1 VSVLGQSERALG
13 RLGLRAVAGVASAC
27 MLSGCGLLSAP
38 TTLQQDAPQD
48 MSVTSPEFGTGVPMP
63 HQYTC
68 FGKGESPPVS
78 WSGGP
83 AGTRALALVMDD
95 AGAPITP
102 YVYWVVFNISPDTP
116 DIQAGAVSIGKLP
129 PGALQADNS
138 KGLVG
143 YDAPCPQHSHQY
155 RFTVYALNAPL
166 PLKNGAS
173 LAAAWS
179 AIAAHALGRGRLQ
192 VIVNP

>member
-1 VSVLGQSERALG
+1 VSVLGQRKGVLATP
-13 RLGLRAVAGVASAC
+13 GLRAVAAVASAA
-27 MLSGCGLLSAP
+27 MLGGCGLLSGP

-68 FGKGESPPVS
+68 LGKGESPPLS

-83 AGTRALALVMDD
+83 AGTKALALVMDD

-116 DIQAGAVSIGKLP
+116 DIQAGASRDRLP

-138 KGLVG
+138 KGQAG

-166 PLKNGAS
+166 PLKNGVS

-179 AIAAHALGRGRLQ
+179 AIAAHALGRGRLPAT
-192 VIVNP
+192 VNP

>member
-1 VSVLGQSERALG
+1 VSVLGQRLRVPG
-13 RLGLRAVAGVASAC
+13 GLGLRGLAAVASAS
-27 MLSGCGLLSAP
+27 MLSGCGLLSGP
-38 TTLQQDAPQD
+38 TTLQQNAPQD
-48 MSVTSPEFGTGVPMP
+48 MTVTSPDFGTGVPMP

-68 FGKGESPPVS
+68 FGGGESPPVS

-95 AGAPITP
+95 SGAPITP

-116 DIQAGAVSIGKLP
+116 DIQAGASIGKLP

-138 KGLVG
+138 KGQVG

-155 RFTVYALNAPL
+155 RLTVYALNAPL

-179 AIAAHALGRGRLQ
+179 AIAAHALGRGRLP
-192 VIVNP
+192 VTVNP

>member
-1 VSVLGQSERALG
+1 VSVLGQRKRGPA
-13 RLGLRAVAGVASAC
+13 RLGLRAVAVAAGAS

-48 MSVTSPEFGTGVPMP
+48 MSVTSPDFGTGVPMP
-63 HQYTC
+63 DQYTC

-78 WSGGP
+78 WSGAP
-83 AGTRALALVMDD
+83 AGTKALALVMDD
-95 AGAPITP
+95 ASAPITP

-116 DIQAGAVSIGKLP
+116 DIQADRPP

-138 KGLVG
+138 KGRVG
-143 YDAPCPQHSHQY
+143 YDAPCPSHSHQY

-166 PLKNGAS
+166 SLKNGAS
-173 LAAAWS
+173 LPAAWS

-192 VIVNP
+192 VTVTP